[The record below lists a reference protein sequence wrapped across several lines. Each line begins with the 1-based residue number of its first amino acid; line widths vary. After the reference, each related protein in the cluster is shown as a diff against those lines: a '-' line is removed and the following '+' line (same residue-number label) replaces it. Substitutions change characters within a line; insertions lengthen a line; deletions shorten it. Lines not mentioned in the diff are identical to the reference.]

1 MSCIHVNNCG
11 CPDAEEPQG
20 QVDASQVFYHAL
32 CTAGAT
38 ALTCSGSANGVS
50 LETWMET
57 METKLCESVTWD
69 FSSFDMECLK
79 KRYVITNQAQFVV
92 ALDNESCRLNT
103 TNDNVA
109 ALTLSLES
117 LATLIQNLT
126 YPQITNNCS
135 IPFDNLT
142 ALPVVIQ
149 NLVTDY
155 CNFKTN
161 LVIPVSPSISA
172 NNSSTIAWAL
182 SGTLNH
188 VLQAGVILSPDI
200 DNILEIRANGLYAAA
215 DVGGADEQEL
225 VWDSF
230 TNTLSITNGNSV
242 VITYPGAQV
251 LSFDSMTGIVSLSG
265 GGGSID
271 LSTYLVPAF
280 VETVLA
286 VSLSN
291 AGLVVSQSGTSQH
304 NLLIGI
310 NIDAVTNAG
319 NNIAQV
325 TAAGLYVPPTT
336 EHDFAPINSQSISW
350 SAGTAPEFYH
360 DRTATVIIDT
370 SLGAAN
376 LLNVGANGL
385 YVLATTV
392 YTADSGLTVTGTNI
406 QLGGPLLQHTDIDLS
421 TFVFRLLATA
431 ATDNNLQFDDITGL
445 TVYQTAAPSI
455 NNSIFIAS
463 NILRHR
469 STQLATDFDYLK
481 MTSYDG
487 GLGQVPRLFAGVAV
501 SNQDVGKGSRTNIES
516 SYGVKVVMDA
526 AAAFTLDENHMLYLF
541 SGNGAGQNLTLP
553 DPAIV
558 NQNPDGEE
566 IAWMFHIKNFSN
578 NVLDVINTNYPIYT
592 DSLTTVWTIGAGEVF
607 VIGIINNLWVKLN

>member
-11 CPDAEEPQG
+11 CPDADETPLG

-57 METKLCESVTWD
+57 METKVCESVSWD

-79 KRYVITNQAQFVV
+79 KRYVITNQAQFVL

-109 ALTLSLES
+109 ALTLSIES

-142 ALPVVIQ
+142 SLPVVVQ

-172 NNSSTIAWAL
+172 NNSASISWAL

-188 VLQAGVILSPDI
+188 ILQAGVILSPDA
-200 DNILEIRANGLYAAA
+200 DNILEIRPNGLYATA
-215 DVGGADEQEL
+215 VGGGLDEQEL
-225 VWDSF
+225 AWDAL

-242 VITYPGAQV
+242 TITYPGAQV

-286 VSLSN
+286 VTLSN
-291 AGLVVSQSGTSQH
+291 AGLTVSQSGTSQH

-310 NIDAVTNAG
+310 NIDAVTNGG

-336 EHDFAPINSQSISW
+336 EHDFAPVDSYSISW
-350 SAGTAPEFYH
+350 NAGTAPEFYH
-360 DRTATVIIDT
+360 DRTASVVLDPDV
-370 SLGAAN
+370 AN
-376 LLNVGANGL
+376 LLSVSAAGL
-385 YVLATTV
+385 AVFATTV
-392 YTADSGLTVTGTNI
+392 YTADSGLTVTGNNI
-406 QLGGPLLQHTDIDLS
+406 QLGGALLQNTTIPLS
-421 TFVFRLLATA
+421 TFVIQLLATT
-431 ATDNNLQFDDITGL
+431 ATDNNFQFDDATGFS
-445 TVYQTAAPSI
+445 VYQAGAPDVNTSVL
-455 NNSIFIAS
+455 IAS
-463 NILRHR
+463 NIVRHR
-469 STQLATDFDYLK
+469 SIQLATNFDYLK
-481 MTSYDG
+481 MTSYSG

-526 AAAFTLDENHMLYLF
+526 SPAFTLDENHMLYMF

-566 IAWMFHIKNFSN
+566 IAWLFHIKNFSN
-578 NVLDVINTNYPIYT
+578 DVLDIINTNYPIYT
-592 DSLTTVWTIGAGEVF
+592 DSLTTISAIGPGEVF
-607 VIGIINNLWVKLN
+607 VIGIVNNLWVKLN